1 MDCLKKAIKIADKC
15 MTEVKNIYLFIN
27 ILNKYLYYYYIDA
40 EFITTEDINNLIELI
55 KEHIDQSQGDDQ
67 QMKDALKYLK
77 NTKEAMKAR
86 TLGE

>member
-40 EFITTEDINNLIELI
+40 EFV
-55 KEHIDQSQGDDQ
+55 S
-67 QMKDALKYLK
+67 
-77 NTKEAMKAR
+77 
-86 TLGE
+86 